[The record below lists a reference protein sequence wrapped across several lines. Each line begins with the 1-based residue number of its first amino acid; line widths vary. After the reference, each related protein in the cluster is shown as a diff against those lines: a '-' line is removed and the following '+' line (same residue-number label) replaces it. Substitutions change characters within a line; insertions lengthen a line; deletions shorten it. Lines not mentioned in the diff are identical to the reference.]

1 MSILGVWEDGSIMWP
16 EEVLAGWALPS
27 SAFLF
32 FIDLLA
38 VKLN

>member
-1 MSILGVWEDGSIMWP
+1 MWP